1 MLTKINQVHMDQISA
16 MRIQAENGQIGY
28 WKIYQTLAILLQ
40 SDYGYEATNP
50 TVLWL
55 RGATEANAGRGSMS
69 ELIRVYSSTQ
79 AMLRYGETVSESKMQ
94 EASNEVAKN
103 LLKYLFDEVND
114 NEDTYAIIPK
124 IEDIADKDATAVG
137 KILFNRDS
145 NDTAASEEANSAWS
159 GTLLF
164 TQLTSDQSYR
174 LMSKG
179 DNPLAVDS
187 LNDWRDVL
195 YAYVSYEA
203 GFKAARAK
211 FLLENSIQQST
222 DQAILGD
229 TFYGYV
235 TGDKTLIDYIST
247 LVMGVDNQG
256 LLLSFQMIQYIGV
269 NRFLD
274 MLMGAVLGKPIIGTT
289 NDDNFFINAKTF
301 FQSSILDLATQ
312 SLNKFSLSELILL
325 AKTDVNVLSALNAL
339 SLVSVETSSAV
350 QSKFVLYNS
359 ATEQGE
365 ITEQWIEDRA
375 NALLTLKNY
384 WFTGTTIGSP
394 LPDQNWVI
402 EDLSTGI
409 KVVKGGS
416 NLSATQNSFIFG
428 TDGDDINIRGG
439 NGKDHIYGGRGNN
452 ELYGGKGDD
461 YLEGGIGSDELHG
474 GDDHDKLVGMNGID
488 YLYGE
493 DGNDILF
500 GGAENDELYGGDG
513 NDYLN
518 GGSGDDYLDGG
529 TGNDILV
536 GGKGWLKTAGGDGN
550 DIIFAD
556 QINTSNLVDEL
567 NGGNGN
573 DILYGYD
580 GKNKI
585 DGGDG
590 NDLLYGGND
599 TNEIKG
605 GEGNDL
611 IYAGI
616 DNDILEGGTGTNI
629 IVGNGGTDTYRFF
642 TSAIGL
648 DGFGTTLIK
657 DNAGNIIIDNKT
669 LQLGEYDP
677 TIRAWRSQD
686 GEYIIRKLGEDTDKK
701 IISIHKEGDEKNTIY
716 LDGWEQDFP
725 ALPAENIP
733 SIDGVLTL
741 NDGSNI
747 IYNQNK
753 VSTGGG
759 NDYIATNN
767 NDNYVD
773 GGDGNNWID
782 AGGGD
787 DYVVGGKDDD
797 IILTGYGDDVVY
809 GGMGDDLIFT
819 TVAHGSLNPYFF
831 NDNLKNGYSTSVYY
845 LDYDIDFK
853 YQKKISEETQS
864 YSVYV
869 GDTVTIMPNIQTYI
883 IIEGKQIDLFS
894 ALFLDQDIRSGE
906 ENDQDTVYGG
916 QGLDFIIGSG
926 SVDRLYGGQDDDH
939 LYGRGGDDYIYGDQG
954 EDNIYGGAGRDYLNG
969 GDNNDNLVGGYEA
982 DIVFGGQGDDVIT
995 GDLNNLFGT
1004 DAPPASADPGRYGD
1018 DLIYGGVGEDKI
1030 WGNGGNDILYGGDDK
1045 DQIDGG
1051 DGDDFLF
1058 GGNGNDSLVGGANN
1072 DILFGDDNDDFLK
1085 GEDGDDILYGGDGND
1100 IFLFGG
1106 RNNDII
1112 YGGAGKDALFG
1123 EDGNDILFGGVGD
1136 DQLIGGQGSDLYV
1149 FSIGDG
1155 KDTIKEEVTDL
1166 ASLNYQNFIYFT
1178 FDPNLTRDVSRDG
1191 LDLIIQYG
1199 IDDQVTVKDYYKVRN
1214 TSNNSY
1220 LENQELFE
1228 QIEISEVRFED
1239 GTVWNT
1245 AKIMEMAPPPDVL
1258 ELPPEA
1264 SESVAYFIDALATR
1278 ENIVIQGK
1286 ITLTY
1291 SFPANDLSGSK
1302 GYTDEQIIAIEQALN
1317 KFAEVLNITFIKSET
1332 GVGDLKFYLDDLT
1345 SADAG
1350 AAAGYA
1356 SAQTGEVHIN
1366 SSIFKSS
1373 DALNAGNYGFEVLLH
1388 EIGHAFGLEHPFEA
1402 PVLPELENIQNNTVM
1417 SYTSNGLNDTELKFY
1432 DIAALQ
1438 YLHGVNKNIRAENNI
1453 YTFADK
1459 YIWDG
1464 NGIDTLDASVE
1475 NQNVFINLNEGSWN
1489 YIGQKESSILS
1500 QGQSFIG
1507 YGTTIENAIG
1517 GSGDDTLVSNEAN
1530 NTLQGGFGQDV
1541 YIFNGDFGRDKVVEV
1556 DAENTLVLNIDQTL
1570 GLYYLNEFLHNGDN
1584 QVELNI
1590 EKFSKIILNGIE
1602 LTRQQFKD
1610 NYLFSAV
1617 YEGGVLD
1624 DNIVGAVILNQ
1635 NGAQLTGNNKD
1646 NIIYGNVGFDYIYGE
1661 EGDDDIYGGA
1671 ENDELYGGD
1680 GSDKL
1685 SGGDGSDILNGGSGS
1700 DILIGGAGNDTYIFS
1715 VDDGVDYIKDTDS
1728 TRIVFSEVQSKN
1740 ILIEKE
1746 GVTLTINYSDK
1757 DKVIFNN
1764 YADNINEI
1772 IFSNESW
1779 NYENVKLNI
1788 FNVTKGSTG
1797 DDSFSGYMKVNT
1809 ILRGE
1814 DGNDLFDFFKISN
1827 SFLYGGEGNDQF
1839 VIDTG
1844 GYQYN
1849 NVRVEG
1855 GLGYDIYDISNG
1867 DWGIVN
1873 GVTISDEDGLG
1884 KIYMNYSV
1892 IWANV
1897 HGMSGSLD
1905 DTRLDAKYDYSSKTI
1920 TYYYFGDEVFSLNN
1934 INNINDISRI
1944 GNLDISIDG
1953 ASYGSGIVYGPTE
1966 AKLLRLMKGTSTE
1979 FLYTNS
1985 DDIIDD
1991 LIVSHLSNRVYALG
2005 GDDQI
2010 SIESNDYYIYGGDG
2024 NDSITINTGIAYG
2037 DEGNDNL
2044 FGSGQLYGG
2053 IGSDTLIAN
2062 NDGAYMDG
2070 GEGADILQG
2079 SSGDDTYIID
2089 ELDTLQLESET
2100 GGYDTI
2106 IYQYDI
2112 GNVDLANSQFEAIE
2126 LFGSSHSDLLG
2137 NIANNRLIGNE
2148 GNNYIDG
2155 RAGSDYM
2162 AGGQGNDYYVVDVSD
2177 VLATDQ
2183 DGNTYIIEGDQVV
2196 EEFDSGIDTIE
2207 RWQDAR
2213 LIGQDSN
2220 GDSVLTNNHRLLEE
2234 NIENLILKGSAKTA
2248 FGNGLD
2254 NIIVGNELDNFIN
2267 GLAGDDTY
2275 IYKKGGG
2282 TDTFSFEDEL
2292 SAVNILKIEGHEASS
2307 LYAQKFGESV
2317 LIGFRNSTDRI
2328 WLSNYNLADYQD
2340 SENTTFSNKFDQI
2353 VFDSGEI
2360 WTTSEIDSLLLRAEN
2375 NQAPVIQ
2382 QYPSTLNVKIE
2393 EVLQYTFSNII
2404 TDPDADD
2411 QLNFKLTLQTQDGS
2425 GEYQD
2430 IPEWIIFDPLTLTIT
2445 VSPPEGVDAGQ
2456 LNFYLWGTDLYGVG
2470 TGVGVNI
2477 NIQPSANTP
2486 IPGAIYDTLGN
2497 DSLIGGDEDN
2507 IFFYTGGKDVL
2518 QEAGGLDVLR
2528 FSNGITFNQV
2538 GSGLMKSGND
2548 LILKVNGSSA
2558 NQITLKNY
2566 FLAGNNLVE
2575 TIDFETGGQLTAEQ
2589 IFGAFGLTI
2598 PTTGGGTQP
2607 ANPVGDTIY
2616 SYTAGELTINEQS
2629 GTDKVIFKN
2638 GITFSQV
2645 GNYLSKSGDDL
2656 VLKVNGSNTN
2666 KVTVK
2671 NFFLAGNSLVENF
2684 EFETGGALTAQQI
2697 FDAFGLTL
2705 PSTGGSGNQGSSE
2718 VVGDTTYNYT
2728 SGALTITE
2736 QSGNDKVIFKN
2747 GITFNQVGSYLTK
2760 SGDDLI
2766 LKVNGSNTNKVTVKN
2781 FFLAGQYL
2789 VETFQFETG
2798 GQITAEQIFGA
2809 FGITMPQQSM
2819 LVNTLPENT
2828 DLDAFNTSYNYS
2840 SGAMVIDEKLGTD
2853 QVVFGN
2859 GITFSQVAN
2868 NLTKSGDDLI
2878 LKVNGSN
2885 SDKITVKDYFL
2896 GGTHEIESFNFET
2909 GGSISSQQIYQ
2920 VFGVDRPVNAEDEVT
2935 SIVMGD
2941 SGDNVLSSDVAVS
2954 ELFVLGEGNDILEL
2968 LLNAS
2973 GETPVDFV
2981 TDFNMTEDQIDL
2993 SQILDNHAN
3002 SSNLSDYI
3010 EIIYDTNAKTNTL
3023 SARNQPT
3030 ELSKDLLIF
3039 TNQADSLS
3047 IADLTMNQSIIY

>member
-1 MLTKINQVHMDQISA
+1 
-16 MRIQAENGQIGY
+16 
-28 WKIYQTLAILLQ
+28 
-40 SDYGYEATNP
+40 
-50 TVLWL
+50 
-55 RGATEANAGRGSMS
+55 MS
-69 ELIRVYSSTQ
+69 T
-79 AMLRYGETVSESKMQ
+79 
-94 EASNEVAKN
+94 
-103 LLKYLFDEVND
+103 
-114 NEDTYAIIPK
+114 IP
-124 IEDIADKDATAVG
+124 
-137 KILFNRDS
+137 
-145 NDTAASEEANSAWS
+145 
-159 GTLLF
+159 
-164 TQLTSDQSYR
+164 
-174 LMSKG
+174 
-179 DNPLAVDS
+179 
-187 LNDWRDVL
+187 
-195 YAYVSYEA
+195 
-203 GFKAARAK
+203 
-211 FLLENSIQQST
+211 SIQQIVSQYLWGQKNMPAPSELVDSKWIRDENYST
-222 DQAILGD
+222 INIDQYEYMTLGAGRYATVDMFGIFNKFFDAKIIDLPAKNYSFTELVDILYSSYPESKRPTENSSLGLSQYQMDINSADYAQRAYIFGSTSFTANWSEMSFIVNENGSKEIRNLQIMAEKDNFDYKSDSGVAIITNTLTEEKIDRSGTGRTVDLVFTGEAPIISSLTSADFYALKNKNKTIRENYYDRMDDNLGLGNID
-229 TFYGYV
+229 LSQISMFLDVINDILDSGITKPKDIHGNDIFYV
-235 TGDKTLIDYIST
+235 NSKESLDLKLPINVFGDLVLVGNNANNTLEGQGGNNYIYGFA
-247 LVMGVDNQG
+247 GVDTLKGGFGNDHLFG
-256 LLLSFQMIQYIGV
+256 
-269 NRFLD
+269 
-274 MLMGAVLGKPIIGTT
+274 GKGTDT
-289 NDDNFFINAKTF
+289 LYGGHGNDY
-301 FQSSILDLATQ
+301 
-312 SLNKFSLSELILL
+312 
-325 AKTDVNVLSALNAL
+325 
-339 SLVSVETSSAV
+339 
-350 QSKFVLYNS
+350 LY
-359 ATEQGE
+359 
-365 ITEQWIEDRA
+365 A
-375 NALLTLKNY
+375 NALDDFND
-384 WFTGTTIGSP
+384 S
-394 LPDQNWVI
+394 
-402 EDLSTGI
+402 
-409 KVVKGGS
+409 GS
-416 NLSATQNSFIFG
+416 NA
-428 TDGDDINIRGG
+428 
-439 NGKDHIYGGRGNN
+439 
-452 ELYGGKGDD
+452 LYGGQ
-461 YLEGGIGSDELHG
+461 GS
-474 GDDHDKLVGMNGID
+474 D
-488 YLYGE
+488 YLYGGSE
-493 DGNDILF
+493 SDYLYAGDKINDTDDTANNYIFGREGNDYIFGAAGNDYLN
-500 GGAENDELYGGDG
+500 GGAGNDELYGGDG

-529 TGNDILV
+529 KGNDILM
-536 GGKGWLKTAGGDGN
+536 GGKGWLKTEGGDGN

-580 GKNKI
+580 GRNKI

-611 IYAGI
+611 IYAGNN
-616 DNDILEGGTGTNI
+616 NDILEGGTGTNI

-642 TSAIGL
+642 TSDIGL

-657 DNAGNIIIDNKT
+657 DNTGNIIIDNKT

-741 NDGSNI
+741 NDGNNI

-753 VSTGGG
+753 VNTGGG

-767 NDNYVD
+767 NNNYVD

-782 AGGGD
+782 TGGGD

-819 TVAHGSLNPYFF
+819 TVAHSSLNPYFF

-969 GDNNDNLVGGYEA
+969 GDNNDNLVGGYDA

-1072 DILFGDDNDDFLK
+1072 DILFGDDNDDSLK

-1123 EDGNDILFGGVGD
+1123 EDGDDILFGGVGD

-1278 ENIVIQGK
+1278 ENIAIQGK

-1302 GYTDEQIIAIEQALN
+1302 GYTTEQIIAIEQALN

-1438 YLHGVNKNIRAENNI
+1438 YLHGVNKNIRAEDNI

-1475 NQNVFINLNEGSWN
+1475 NQNVFINLNAGSWN

-1500 QGQSFIG
+1500 QRQSFIG

-1530 NTLQGGFGQDV
+1530 NTLQGGFGQDI
-1541 YIFNGDFGRDKVVEV
+1541 YIFNGGFGRDKVVEV
-1556 DAENTLVLNIDQTL
+1556 DDGNTLVLNIDQTL

-1590 EKFSKIILNGIE
+1590 EKFSKIILNGVE

-1624 DNIVGAVILNQ
+1624 DNIVGAVILNR

-1646 NIIYGNVGFDYIYGE
+1646 NIIYGDVGFDYIYGE

-1728 TRIVFSEVQSKN
+1728 TRIVFNEVQSKN

-1764 YADNINEI
+1764 YMDNINEI

-1788 FNVTKGSTG
+1788 FDVTKGSTG

-1827 SFLYGGEGNDQF
+1827 SFLYGGEGNDKF

-1979 FLYTNS
+1979 FIYTNS

-2005 GDDQI
+2005 GNDQI

-2053 IGSDTLIAN
+2053 IGNDTLIASN
-2062 NDGAYMDG
+2062 VGAYMDG

-2089 ELDTLQLESET
+2089 ELDTLQLEKET

-2112 GNVDLANSQFEAIE
+2112 GNVDLANSRFEAIE
-2126 LFGSSHSDLLG
+2126 LFGSSHSNLFG
-2137 NIANNRLIGNE
+2137 NIANNHLIGNE
-2148 GNNYIDG
+2148 GNNHIDG
-2155 RAGSDYM
+2155 RTGSDFM
-2162 AGGQGNDYYVVDVSD
+2162 AGGAGDDYYVVDI
-2177 VLATDQ
+2177 TDTVTT
-2183 DGNTYIIEGDQVV
+2183 DEEGNTSILEGDQVV
-2196 EEFDSGIDTIE
+2196 EDFDGGIDTIE

-2213 LIGQDSN
+2213 LIGQDLN
-2220 GDSVLTNNHRLLEE
+2220 GDSVLTNNHRLLED
-2234 NIENLILKGSAKTA
+2234 NVENLILKGNAKTA
-2248 FGNGLD
+2248 FGNELD
-2254 NIIVGNELDNFIN
+2254 NIIVGNSQDNYID
-2267 GLAGDDTY
+2267 GLAGNDTY
-2275 IYKKGGG
+2275 VFAKGGG
-2282 TDTFSFEDEL
+2282 TDTYSFEDSL
-2292 SAVNILKIEGHEASS
+2292 DAVNILKIQGYSANEVS
-2307 LYAQKFGESV
+2307 AQKYGNSV
-2317 LIGFRNSTDRI
+2317 YLSFKGTNDHI
-2328 WLSNYNLADYQD
+2328 WLSNYYVADTLD
-2340 SENTTFSNKFDQI
+2340 TTYRMDQI
-2353 VFDSGEI
+2353 IFDSGTT
-2360 WTTSEIDSLLLRAEN
+2360 WTSTDVDALVNRALSNHAPTVNAAIPMITSNQGTVFSYKFASNVIIDQDSWDSLSYKITLTTKDSSGQYQPIPSWLSFDAATQTLSGTPPSN
-2375 NQAPVIQ
+2375 VTGNLSFFYWGTDMYGLGTGTSFTLKVNPPNQAPTVLNAIADQ
-2382 QYPSTLNVKIE
+2382 TVTDAKAFSYTVPST
-2393 EVLQYTFSNII
+2393 TFK
-2404 TDPDADD
+2404 DPDGDALTYTATLEDGSALPSWLSFNATTRVLSGISPD
-2411 QLNFKLTLQTQDGS
+2411 NMAALNIKIIVKDTANQSVSDVFKLTFVVQNQTINGTSSADTLYGAS
-2425 GEYQD
+2425 GNDTITGQAGNDTLYGQSGNDTLNGGTGNDTMYGGKGDDTYIVDSTTD
-2430 IPEWIIFDPLTLTIT
+2430 IVSENVNEGIDTVQSSITYTLGNEVENLTLTGTTAINATGNTLNNTLIGNSAVNTLTGGAGDDYLDGGTGADKLLGGTGNDTYIVDNTSDVVTENTNEGIDT
-2445 VSPPEGVDAGQ
+2445 VRSSVTLTLSNNLEHLTLTGTTAINGTGNALNNILIGNSAVNTLTGAAGDD
-2456 LNFYLWGTDLYGVG
+2456 YLDGGVG
-2470 TGVGVNI
+2470 ADKLLGGI
-2477 NIQPSANTP
+2477 
-2486 IPGAIYDTLGN
+2486 GN
-2497 DSLIGGDEDN
+2497 DSYVIDNTGDVITENVNEGIDTVLSSITYTLGSNLEHLTLTGSAAINATGNTLNNTLTGNSGINILNGGAGNDILDGQGGNDQLTGGTGADTLIYQLLVSTDALGGNGSDSWSDFTIGN
-2507 IFFYTGGKDVL
+2507 TTTNVNADKIDISDLLVNYTGN
-2518 QEAGGLDVLR
+2518 ASAASLDP
-2528 FSNGITFNQV
+2528 FI
-2538 GSGLMKSGND
+2538 K
-2548 LILKVNGSSA
+2548 
-2558 NQITLKNY
+2558 
-2566 FLAGNNLVE
+2566 
-2575 TIDFETGGQLTAEQ
+2575 TI
-2589 IFGAFGLTI
+2589 I
-2598 PTTGGGTQP
+2598 
-2607 ANPVGDTIY
+2607 
-2616 SYTAGELTINEQS
+2616 
-2629 GTDKVIFKN
+2629 
-2638 GITFSQV
+2638 
-2645 GNYLSKSGDDL
+2645 
-2656 VLKVNGSNTN
+2656 NGSNTQLYIDRDGSGS
-2666 KVTVK
+2666 TYSS
-2671 NFFLAGNSLVENF
+2671 SL
-2684 EFETGGALTAQQI
+2684 L
-2697 FDAFGLTL
+2697 LTL
-2705 PSTGGSGNQGSSE
+2705 NNTN
-2718 VVGDTTYNYT
+2718 TN
-2728 SGALTITE
+2728 L
-2736 QSGNDKVIFKN
+2736 N
-2747 GITFNQVGSYLTK
+2747 
-2760 SGDDLI
+2760 DLI
-2766 LKVNGSNTNKVTVKN
+2766 NN
-2781 FFLAGQYL
+2781 Q
-2789 VETFQFETG
+2789 QF
-2798 GQITAEQIFGA
+2798 
-2809 FGITMPQQSM
+2809 
-2819 LVNTLPENT
+2819 
-2828 DLDAFNTSYNYS
+2828 
-2840 SGAMVIDEKLGTD
+2840 
-2853 QVVFGN
+2853 
-2859 GITFSQVAN
+2859 
-2868 NLTKSGDDLI
+2868 
-2878 LKVNGSN
+2878 
-2885 SDKITVKDYFL
+2885 
-2896 GGTHEIESFNFET
+2896 
-2909 GGSISSQQIYQ
+2909 
-2920 VFGVDRPVNAEDEVT
+2920 
-2935 SIVMGD
+2935 
-2941 SGDNVLSSDVAVS
+2941 
-2954 ELFVLGEGNDILEL
+2954 
-2968 LLNAS
+2968 
-2973 GETPVDFV
+2973 
-2981 TDFNMTEDQIDL
+2981 
-2993 SQILDNHAN
+2993 
-3002 SSNLSDYI
+3002 
-3010 EIIYDTNAKTNTL
+3010 II
-3023 SARNQPT
+3023 
-3030 ELSKDLLIF
+3030 
-3039 TNQADSLS
+3039 
-3047 IADLTMNQSIIY
+3047 